1 MCLHCHAE
9 KDGGRGENEDI
20 SSFQRPTF
28 LPSFPFKTKQKTQR
42 QNTYI
47 SGLLYCM
54 SVQVTVGQFRAGG
67 RGGGGMGGGVCLR
80 VRAPMEMRV
89 LENSCAYARM
99 HCSLFSFAL
108 FMDKIDEAFGVS
120 CGVFLRPVNEI

>member
-1 MCLHCHAE
+1 MKTSPVFNAPLSSLPSHLKQNKKP
-9 KDGGRGENEDI
+9 KDKTH
-20 SSFQRPTF
+20 TF
-28 LPSFPFKTKQKTQR
+28 LDFSTACQCRLPLANSAQ
-42 QNTYI
+42 
-47 SGLLYCM
+47 G
-54 SVQVTVGQFRAGG
+54 VGV
-67 RGGGGMGGGVCLR
+67 GGGMGGGVCLR
-80 VRAPMEMRV
+80 VRAPMEKRV